1 MAEKRRGAEN
11 SPVRDQLTDAA
22 SQLLL
27 EEGYAAVTT
36 RRVADRAGLK
46 PQIVHYYFKTID
58 DLLVAVVRK
67 SGERNLARWAK
78 AVASSSPLLALWR
91 LNQDKQAAILSME
104 FMALAN
110 HKKAVREEVKR
121 HTEQWRNVQAAALT
135 EYFESRGIASANLPP
150 LVGTFFMT
158 SIRQLLMV
166 ESALGIT
173 LAHAETEAHME
184 DFFLQFGDLD
194 SDLSRLAPTL
204 ERARKAENAKSKI
217 SSKDKKTSKQNN
229 KTPPAARRKA
239 SK

>member
-11 SPVRDQLTDAA
+11 SPVRDQLIDAA

-46 PQIVHYYFKTID
+46 PQIIHYYFETID
-58 DLLVAVVRK
+58 ELLVAVVRK

-110 HKKAVREEVKR
+110 HRKAVRDEVKR
-121 HTEQWRNVQAAALT
+121 HTEQWRTVQAAALT
-135 EYFESRGIASANLPP
+135 EYFESRGVASVNLPP

-184 DFFLQFGDLD
+184 DFFRQFGDLD
-194 SDLSRLAPTL
+194 SDLTRLAPTIKPT
-204 ERARKAENAKSKI
+204 RKAANPKRKAPGT
-217 SSKDKKTSKQNN
+217 SSKKTTKDNQLP
-229 KTPPAARRKA
+229 KGRPRK
-239 SK
+239 

>member
-1 MAEKRRGAEN
+1 
-11 SPVRDQLTDAA
+11 LIDAA

-46 PQIVHYYFKTID
+46 PQIVHYYFTNID

-78 AVASSSPLLALWR
+78 AVASSSPLLAIWR

-110 HKKAVREEVKR
+110 HRKAVRDEVKR
-121 HTEQWRNVQAAALT
+121 HAEQWRTVQASALA
-135 EYFESRGIASANLPP
+135 EYFESRGIMSANLPP

-184 DFFLQFGDLD
+184 DFFNQFGHLD
-194 SDLSRLAPTL
+194 SDLTRLAPSL
-204 ERARKAENAKSKI
+204 EPTNKAANPKKKALDKDTKKSNFATARKPENTRRNISGKGAKKSK
-217 SSKDKKTSKQNN
+217 
-229 KTPPAARRKA
+229 
-239 SK
+239 